1 VARSD
6 YAANA
11 GTVAG
16 LEAFSSGPDSYEQAD
31 KGFLWP
37 SLKNFNGICANRSEV
52 SLRDIQDGTTN
63 TYFLAERYLDA
74 DQYERG
80 FDSGDNEGVY
90 SGDDQDVVRFVGP
103 EHEPHQDRPGF
114 AVNRAFGSAHTARF
128 HAALG
133 DGSVRGISYAIDTKV
148 HERLGNREDGEPIDA
163 SVF

>member
-1 VARSD
+1 MR
-6 YAANA
+6 
-11 GTVAG
+11 
-16 LEAFSSGPDSYEQAD
+16 
-31 KGFLWP
+31 
-37 SLKNFNGICANRSEV
+37 
-52 SLRDIQDGTTN
+52 
-63 TYFLAERYLDA
+63 A
-74 DQYERG
+74 DQYETG

-103 EHEPHQDRPGF
+103 EHEPQQDRPAF
-114 AVNRAFGSAHTARF
+114 EVNRSFGSAHTARF